1 MEYRAGCLV
10 EDHEVHPRAYARP
23 AHGPEFVPRSRC
35 NPGGGTSGDQRI
47 YLHSCRSESSCHSE
61 DSSCGNVGC
70 GCGTVLLQKRSS
82 APLENSGLRKA
93 SPRLDRKDIRYAD
106 SVCFAVWIGGAAVVV
121 DPEIR
126 AIVKEPFKPLGAHT
140 RPRNRGPAVH

>member
-10 EDHEVHPRAYARP
+10 EDHEVQPGGRIRP

-82 APLENSGLRKA
+82 APLENSGLGKA
-93 SPRLDRKDIRYAD
+93 SPRLDRKDIRYGD
-106 SVCFAVWIGGAAVVV
+106 SDCFAVWLGGRAVVV
-121 DPEIR
+121 DPEVLALGKAR
-126 AIVKEPFKPLGAHT
+126 FEPPHAHPGPPNGAHT
-140 RPRNRGPAVH
+140 PL